1 MRSAPWRATQP
12 TSPRV
17 GDVARPRVGAN
28 GLGLAQ
34 SAYDQP
40 LGIGG
45 RVTAMHRPTFKA
57 FAASQY
63 QEDP

>member
-1 MRSAPWRATQP
+1 VRSADWRTTQP

-17 GDVARPRVGAN
+17 GNVVRPRVGAV
-28 GLGLAQ
+28 GLAQ
-34 SAYDQP
+34 VTYEQP

-45 RVTAMHRPTFKA
+45 SGTAMHRPTFKA

>member
-1 MRSAPWRATQP
+1 MRSADWRTTQP
-12 TSPRV
+12 TSPKV
-17 GDVARPRVGAN
+17 GNVVRPRVGA
-28 GLGLAQ
+28 LGLAQ
-34 SAYDQP
+34 GAYDQP

-45 RVTAMHRPTFKA
+45 PTTAMHRPTFKA